1 MTPPKFASVLLT
13 AFVAVSGGGMA
24 LAQQSQFDPNN
35 SGRTAD
41 YQPEH
46 LDGVGIDEKLE
57 AQVPQDL
64 VFTDPNGETVKLG
77 DLFDGER
84 PVILTMNYASCPQLC
99 GLQLN
104 GFVKTLESMDDWTV
118 GDQFR
123 VVTVSLDPTETAERS
138 ADFRSALLKGYGRS
152 EQAMQGWSF
161 LRGSEEDI
169 RQLADTVGFRFNFI
183 EEKGEYAHAA
193 ALMLLDPQGRVTRYL
208 YGIDFKPSTLRL
220 CLSET
225 ADSKFVS
232 TIDALILR
240 CFVFDAASGSF
251 VANAWDITRYV
262 LSFLA
267 LFFFAF
273 LGWLFWLERKTRKA
287 KAA

>member
-1 MTPPKFASVLLT
+1 MVSKFASVLLT
-13 AFVAVSGGGMA
+13 AFVAVGGGSMA

-64 VFTDPNGETVKLG
+64 VFTDPNGAEVKLG

-104 GFVKTLESMDDWTV
+104 GFVKTLEGMDDWTV

-152 EQAMQGWSF
+152 EQAMNGWSF

-169 RQLADTVGFRFNFI
+169 RHLADTVGFRYNFI

-232 TIDALILR
+232 TIDAFILR

-273 LGWLFWLERKTRKA
+273 LGWMFRLERKTRKA

>member
-1 MTPPKFASVLLT
+1 MTVPPFASMLFT
-13 AFVAVSGGGMA
+13 ALMAVGVVSGMS
-24 LAQQSQFDPNN
+24 AQQSNFDVNN
-35 SGRTAD
+35 KGQSAD
-41 YQPEH
+41 FQPED

-57 AQVPQDL
+57 AQVPADMVFQDA
-64 VFTDPNGETVKLG
+64 NGKDVRLG

-104 GFVKTLESMDDWTV
+104 GFVKTLDGMEDWTP
-118 GDQFR
+118 GNQFR
-123 VVTVSLDPTETAERS
+123 VVTVSLDPNESSERS
-138 ADFRSALLKGYGRS
+138 SDFRDALLSNYGRR
-152 EQAMQGWSF
+152 EQVKNGWTF

-169 RQLADTVGFRFNFI
+169 RQLADVVGFRYNYV
-183 EEKGEYAHAA
+183 EETGQYAHTA
-193 ALMLLDPQGRVTRYL
+193 ALMLLDPQGRVARYL

-220 CLSET
+220 SLSET

-240 CFVFDAASGSF
+240 CFMYDAASGSF
-251 VANAWDITRYV
+251 VANAWNLTRYV

-273 LGWLFWLERKTRKA
+273 LAWLFRLERKTRKA